1 MPKCIEPD
9 KEREGLWSRGFVRA
23 LVPFVVLATATL
35 VQACSPSTGSVGAI
49 LGKDVHSGRLY
60 VREVPPGLAAALA
73 GVRDGDEILAI
84 DGTPVADMPPGEV
97 HVRLEGSVGSK
108 VTLLVLRDGLTRKVE
123 VTRTPLQGQ

>member
-1 MPKCIEPD
+1 
-9 KEREGLWSRGFVRA
+9 
-23 LVPFVVLATATL
+23 
-35 VQACSPSTGSVGAI
+35 VGAI

-73 GVRDGDEILAI
+73 GVRDGDEVLAI

-108 VTLLVLRDGLTRKVE
+108 VTLLVLRDGLTRKFE
-123 VTRTPLQGQ
+123 VVRTPLQDR